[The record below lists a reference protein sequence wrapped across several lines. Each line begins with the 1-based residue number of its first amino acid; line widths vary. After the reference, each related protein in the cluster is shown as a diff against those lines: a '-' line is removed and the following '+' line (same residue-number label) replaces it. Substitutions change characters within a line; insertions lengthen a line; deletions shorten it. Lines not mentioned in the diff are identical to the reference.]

1 MNTFND
7 VEVFMGAAGQSV
19 KKELDTVFTHQSLLY
34 MDLVKEEFYEL
45 ASAVRNFDI
54 VETADACAD
63 LIWVIEGLCHTLG
76 IPLQQ
81 VWNEVARSNHS
92 KVSENGTIL
101 KREDGKILKPDTY
114 SPPDIKR
121 ILKL

>member
-1 MNTFND
+1 
-7 VEVFMGAAGQSV
+7 
-19 KKELDTVFTHQSLLY
+19 
-34 MDLVKEEFYEL
+34 
-45 ASAVRNFDI
+45 
-54 VETADACAD
+54 
-63 LIWVIEGLCHTLG
+63 LG

-121 ILKL
+121 VLKL